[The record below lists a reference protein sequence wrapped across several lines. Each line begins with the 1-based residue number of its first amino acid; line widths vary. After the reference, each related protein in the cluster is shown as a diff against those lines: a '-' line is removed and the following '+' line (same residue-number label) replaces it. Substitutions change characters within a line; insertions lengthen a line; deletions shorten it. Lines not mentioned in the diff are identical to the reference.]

1 MMKIYDHELTD
12 RQIEILSFIYDY
24 QTDYG
29 FVPSIREICDA
40 TGIRSTSAVSY
51 QINRLVK
58 SGYLDKIGEVSRG
71 MVLKAPAY
79 DAIGKQ
85 APDECDFS
93 MLKAELLALRSEN
106 RRIREQY
113 EARVKVLERERN
125 ELSQALSRLKYRV
138 IEQFEGIFEKGI
150 ASKSG

>member
-1 MMKIYDHELTD
+1 MIKEHNLTD
-12 RQIEILSFIYDY
+12 RQIEILTFIYDY
-24 QTDYG
+24 QIEYG

-58 SGYLDKIGEVSRG
+58 SRYIDKTGEVSRG
-71 MVLKAPAY
+71 MVLRASAY
-79 DAIGKQ
+79 DVIGKQ

-93 MLKAELLALRSEN
+93 MLQAELLALRSEN

-113 EARVKVLERERN
+113 EARVKILERERN
-125 ELSQALSRLKYRV
+125 QLVQSLSVLKSRV
-138 IEQFEGIFEKGI
+138 IKQLEGVFEEELV
-150 ASKSG
+150 S